1 MNRDY
6 PLPKSKTT
14 KMFSDGSSV
23 NVVTTKNRRN
33 KIKTVTKNYTPGVA
47 KSWRNRFNKKNPV
60 WTSKTVD
67 TVNTKTGKGKTKK
80 ITRDNTGGLS
90 HTNTFH

>member
-6 PLPKSKTT
+6 PLPPSSKTKNT
-14 KMFSDGSSV
+14 SSDGSSV
-23 NVVTTKNRRN
+23 NVVTTKTRGN
-33 KIKTVTKNYTPGVA
+33 KIKTVTTKYTSGVA

-67 TVNTKTGKGKTKK
+67 TVNTKT
-80 ITRDNTGGLS
+80 
-90 HTNTFH
+90 